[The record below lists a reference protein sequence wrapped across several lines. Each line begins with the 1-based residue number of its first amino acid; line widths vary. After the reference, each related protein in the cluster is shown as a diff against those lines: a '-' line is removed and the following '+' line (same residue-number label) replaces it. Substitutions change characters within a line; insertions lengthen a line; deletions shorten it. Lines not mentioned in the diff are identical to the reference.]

1 MRLWPTMVSG
11 MPNPAV
17 DAAGP
22 IVEKFSATGGRML
35 GYVGGGLLVVV
46 AVGAVIND
54 PVANRQLV
62 LGCAGFALLSWVS
75 LVRPVVAAHAH
86 GLVLRNM
93 VRDTCVPWS
102 LIERCKVK
110 QTLLVATAEGQFQG
124 LGVSRSARSIVRG
137 DKAAAG
143 ATPLRGSSFLGIG
156 GMGGGGLAA
165 STPSRRANQ
174 EASGGSYTDYIAS
187 RILDLA
193 QRAKKDGELAAPVV
207 AWDLLALGALVAAA
221 VCFALIFV

>member
-1 MRLWPTMVSG
+1 

-22 IVEKFSATGGRML
+22 LVEKFAATGGRML
-35 GYVGGGLLVVV
+35 GYVGVGLLMAV
-46 AVGAVIND
+46 AVGAAITD

-75 LVRPVVAAHAH
+75 LVRPVVAAHAQ

-102 LIERCKVK
+102 LIERCQVK
-110 QTLLVATAEGQFQG
+110 QTLLVATADGQFQG
-124 LGVSRSARSIVRG
+124 LGVSRSARSVVRG
-137 DKAAAG
+137 EKAAAG
-143 ATPLRGSSFLGIG
+143 ATPMRSSSFLGIG
-156 GMGGGGLAA
+156 AVGSGGFDT

-174 EASGGSYTDYIAS
+174 EAAGGSYTDYIAS

-193 QRAKKDGELAAPVV
+193 RRAKKDGEVAAPVV
-207 AWDLLALGALVAAA
+207 AWDRLALGALVVAA
-221 VCFALIFV
+221 VCFAVIFV